1 METDR
6 HFDTLQDFKN
16 ALEKWSVDA
25 KFRYRVKKS
34 DRYAHFPPKLQLLTG
49 HGSFIIRK
57 RSIIICA
64 VKECPFYIHAAWSKR
79 KECVVVSS
87 IQQMYTYLDPDR
99 PWALPIQASSRAAL
113 TLASG
118 Q

>member
-1 METDR
+1 MEKEQ

-34 DRYAHFPPKLQLLTG
+34 DKYARSASLPKLWLLTY
-49 HGSFIIRK
+49 HVIIRE

-79 KECVVVSS
+79 KECVVVMNSMESS
-87 IQQMYTYLDPDR
+87 PPFLIPSFL
-99 PWALPIQASSRAAL
+99 WI
-113 TLASG
+113 
-118 Q
+118 